1 VAARYVL
8 QMDADA
14 LDSTNVRRYWGNV
27 DGEIV
32 SGWEL
37 AVAWD
42 VQGTPTQW
50 RTLDQADAED
60 RRLLVEL
67 AARWHAPGRAA

>member
-1 VAARYVL
+1 
-8 QMDADA
+8 MDADA

-50 RTLDQADAED
+50 RTLDQADPDD
-60 RRLLVEL
+60 RRLLAEL
-67 AARWHAPGRAA
+67 AARSHAPGRAA